1 MISPALMAL
10 ISILAQVLA
19 GLVPQLNL
27 SSLEKGMVTLVEEIL
42 TQLPTLW
49 AALKSGGTKTAEVTA
64 ALISIQTVAKEAAQ
78 NTSLNP
84 VALAWVESIDNAAQ
98 KALVADTAAQ
108 VKVDPDSLTDIPAV
122 G

>member
-1 MISPALMAL
+1 MISPALIAL

-64 ALISIQTVAKEAAQ
+64 ALISIQTVAREAAQ
-78 NTSLNP
+78 NTNLNP
-84 VALAWVESIDNAAQ
+84 ATLAWVESIDNAAQ

-108 VKVDPDSLTDIPAV
+108 AKVEPDSLTDIAPV
-122 G
+122 